1 MKFITSTLVMALF
14 LASGNEL
21 SNMKNQVAAI
31 VKEEKSAAGKPR
43 FAQLDSESD
52 SGSSSDS
59 DESDED
65 AQLDA
70 DINMTNNLSMQ
81 HRSKVVA

>member
-14 LASGNEL
+14 LASGDEL

-31 VKEEKSAAGKPR
+31 VKEDKSAGKPR